1 MRTLE
6 RTPFFL
12 EAPAVGIHFLS
23 VKNPLFLK
31 ENWGPRSGFLLLAR
45 FCLYFGPLTTT
56 KIAQNIFFGSCCYF
70 LLVFLA
76 VHLCQIRAV
85 CGCRLYFWPLR
96 ALQFEFC
103 LLQPFRLYFWRF
115 SALKLVLLRLCCL
128 YFWRV
133 SI

>member
-6 RTPFFL
+6 RQHFFL
-12 EAPAVGIHFLS
+12 AAPAVGIHFLS
-23 VKNPLFLK
+23 VKNPFFLK
-31 ENWGPRSGFLLLAR
+31 ENWGARLGLLLLAR
-45 FCLYFGPLTTT
+45 FCLDFGPLTTT
-56 KIAQNIFFGSCCYF
+56 KIAQNLVVGSCCYF

-96 ALQFEFC
+96 ALQFHFC

-115 SALKLVLLRLCCL
+115 SFLKFLLFAVAACISGL
-128 YFWRV
+128 
-133 SI
+133 